1 MRMRGICLFIFM
13 FICALPDLKG
23 QEFESFDRK
32 EWRQITKDID
42 YSPGGNSSSAGE
54 SNMPGSRGEEG
65 KGRKRGEPQDDGA
78 GEPASTGWSTVFPF
92 AGPVLKMIF
101 IVLVIVVLVFVI
113 SKLIGTNIWLKNKKK
128 EGGEEKIDIEAIEEN
143 LMESDL
149 MRWLRKAVEEKNYQL
164 ALRIYYLMIIKE
176 LSIKGLIL
184 WKKEKTNLEYLYE
197 MRDHSSHSQ
206 FEEITGIYQLVW
218 YGEKELG
225 DKYLINAS
233 HKFKDYF
240 NAINTLQNG

>member
-1 MRMRGICLFIFM
+1 MSGLR
-13 FICALPDLKG
+13 G

-42 YSPGGNSSSAGE
+42 YSPDGKGGNAGE
-54 SNMPGSRGEEG
+54 NNMPRGKGNAG
-65 KGRKRGEPQDDGA
+65 KGRQRGELQDDNTSRPISG
-78 GEPASTGWSTVFPF
+78 SGWGTIFPF
-92 AGPVLKMIF
+92 AGPVLKIIF
-101 IVLVIVVLVFVI
+101 IVLAIAVLVLVI
-113 SKLIGTNIWLKNKKK
+113 SKLVGNNIWLKRKKK
-128 EGGEEKIDIEAIEEN
+128 EGDQEQMALEDIEEN

-149 MRWLRKAVEEKNYQL
+149 MRWLRKAVEDKNYRL

-176 LSIKGLIL
+176 LSIKGLII

-197 MRDHSSHSQ
+197 MRDHGSHSQ

-225 DKYLINAS
+225 DGYLINAS

-240 NAINTLQNG
+240 QAINTLQNG